1 MKKVI
6 AVIMAVLFIFSFA
19 ACSKRG
25 KVDSKQVLLVV
36 SDASEKELQEIVE
49 SYDGFSNY
57 SELSSEEKKIQI
69 EIVEGIVT
77 NPNITNS
84 IIAAIDYNVVAMAVN
99 NIQRK
104 EKTLASIGYGD
115 YDTMLEI
122 AKSESAT
129 EEQLS
134 AIIDMYEGFSNYK
147 YSSEKEKE
155 KELVNAILANPKITR
170 EMLAKID
177 IDILLA
183 IQSEGSLTANRN
195 ILYN

>member
-6 AVIMAVLFIFSFA
+6 VVTMAVLFIFSFA
-19 ACSKRG
+19 ACSKSG

-49 SYDGFSNY
+49 KYEGFSNY
-57 SELSSEEKKIQI
+57 AEISSDEKKLQI

-77 NPNITNS
+77 NPNVTKS
-84 IIAAIDYNVVAMAVN
+84 IIAGIDYNVVAMAVN
-99 NIQRK
+99 NIQREEK
-104 EKTLASIGYGD
+104 ELASIGYGD

-147 YSSEKEKE
+147 YSSEKESDK
-155 KELVNAILANPKITR
+155 KLVNAILANPNITR
-170 EMLAKID
+170 NILAKID

-183 IQSEGSLTANRN
+183 IQSEGSLTANGN